1 MAKKTISLIVE
12 GGNASPGPPL
22 GPALGPLGI
31 NVGAVVAKI
40 NEATKDFKGMK
51 VPVEVEVDTETKEFT
66 VILKTP
72 TTSALIAKE
81 AGIDKGSGAPGKE
94 AKGNISFQTV
104 VKIAKMKMNDT
115 YAKSLKGVV
124 KEVLG
129 TCQSMGVTVDSKPPK
144 EVIKEVEKGMYDS
157 MLSEEAA

>member
-1 MAKKTISLIVE
+1 ME

-31 NVGAVVAKI
+31 NIGAVVNKI
-40 NEATKDFKGMK
+40 NEVTSDFKGMK
-51 VPVEVEVDTETKEFT
+51 VPVEVEVDTDTKQFT
-66 VILKTP
+66 VTLRTP

-81 AGIDKGSGAPGKE
+81 AGIDKGSGTPGKE
-94 AKGNISFQTV
+94 AKGNLSFQSV
-104 VKIAKMKMNDT
+104 VKIAKIKMNDT
-115 YAKSLKGVV
+115 YAKSLKGVI

-144 EVIKEVEKGMYDS
+144 DVIKEVEKGVYDS
-157 MLSEEAA
+157 ILEKEAV

>member
-1 MAKKTISLIVE
+1 ME

-22 GPALGPLGI
+22 GPALGPLGV

-51 VPVEVEVDTETKEFT
+51 VPVEVEVDTDTKQFT
-66 VILKTP
+66 VTLKTP

-81 AGIDKGSGAPGKE
+81 AGIDKGSGTPGKE
-94 AKGNISFQTV
+94 FKGNISFQSV

-129 TCQSMGVTVDSKPPK
+129 TCQSMGITVDSKPPK
-144 EVIKEVEKGMYDS
+144 EVIKEVEKGLYDS
-157 MLSEEAA
+157 LLSKEGA

>member
-22 GPALGPLGI
+22 GPALGPLGV

-51 VPVEVEVDTETKEFT
+51 VPVDVEVDTETKQFT

-81 AGIDKGSGAPGKE
+81 AGVDKGSGAPGKE

-129 TCQSMGVTVDSKPPK
+129 TCQSMGITVDSKSPK
-144 EVIKEVEKGMYDS
+144 EVIKEVEKGLYDS
-157 MLSEEAA
+157 ILSKEAA

>member
-1 MAKKTISLIVE
+1 ME

-22 GPALGPLGI
+22 GPALGPLGV

-51 VPVEVEVDTETKEFT
+51 VPVDVEVDTETKQFT

-81 AGIDKGSGAPGKE
+81 AGVDKGSGAPGRE

-104 VKIAKMKMNDT
+104 VKIAKMKINDT

-129 TCQSMGVTVDSKPPK
+129 TCQSMGVTVDSKSPK
-144 EVIKEVEKGMYDS
+144 EVIKEVEKGLYDS
-157 MLSEEAA
+157 ILSKEAA

>member
-1 MAKKTISLIVE
+1 VE

-31 NVGAVVAKI
+31 NIGAVVNKI
-40 NEATKDFKGMK
+40 NEVTSDFKGMK
-51 VPVEVEVDTETKEFT
+51 VPVEVEVDTDTKQFT
-66 VILKTP
+66 VTLRTP

-81 AGIDKGSGAPGKE
+81 AGIDKGSGTPGKE
-94 AKGNISFQTV
+94 AKGNLSFQSV
-104 VKIAKMKMNDT
+104 VKIAKIKMNDT
-115 YAKSLKGVV
+115 YAKSLKGVI

-144 EVIKEVEKGMYDS
+144 DVIKEVEKGVYDS
-157 MLSEEAA
+157 ILEKEAV

>member
-22 GPALGPLGI
+22 GPALGPLGV

-40 NEATKDFKGMK
+40 NEATRDFKGMK
-51 VPVEVEVDTETKEFT
+51 IPVEVEVDTDTKQFT
-66 VILKTP
+66 VTLKTP

-81 AGIDKGSGAPGKE
+81 AGIDKGSGTPGKE
-94 AKGNISFQTV
+94 NKGNISFQSV

-115 YAKSLKGVV
+115 YAKSLKNVV

-144 EVIKEVEKGMYDS
+144 EVIKEVNKGLYDS
-157 MLSEEAA
+157 LLSKEAA

>member
-1 MAKKTISLIVE
+1 VE

-22 GPALGPLGI
+22 GPALGPLGV

-51 VPVEVEVDTETKEFT
+51 VPVDVEVDTETKQFT
-66 VILKTP
+66 VTLKTP
-72 TTSALIAKE
+72 STSALIAKE
-81 AGIDKGSGAPGKE
+81 AGIDKGSGTPGKE

-115 YAKSLKGVV
+115 YAKSLKSVV

-129 TCQSMGVTVDSKPPK
+129 TCQSMGVTVDSKQPK
-144 EVIKEVEKGMYDS
+144 EVIKEVEKGLYDNI
-157 MLSEEAA
+157 LSKEAA

>member
-1 MAKKTISLIVE
+1 VE

-22 GPALGPLGI
+22 GPALGPLGV

-51 VPVEVEVDTETKEFT
+51 VPVDVEVDTETKQFT
-66 VILKTP
+66 VILRTP

-81 AGIDKGSGAPGKE
+81 AGIDKGSGTPGKE

-104 VKIAKMKMNDT
+104 VKIAMMKMNDT

-144 EVIKEVEKGMYDS
+144 EVIKEVEKGLYDNV
-157 MLSEEAA
+157 LSKEAA

>member
-1 MAKKTISLIVE
+1 ME

-22 GPALGPLGI
+22 GPALGPLGV

-51 VPVEVEVDTETKEFT
+51 VPVDVEVDTETKQFT
-66 VILKTP
+66 VILRTP

-81 AGIDKGSGAPGKE
+81 AGIDKGSGTPGKE

-104 VKIAKMKMNDT
+104 VKIAMMKMNDT

-144 EVIKEVEKGMYDS
+144 EVIKEVEKGLYDNV
-157 MLSEEAA
+157 LSKEAA

>member
-1 MAKKTISLIVE
+1 M
-12 GGNASPGPPL
+12 
-22 GPALGPLGI
+22 GI

>member
-1 MAKKTISLIVE
+1 VE

-22 GPALGPLGI
+22 GPALGPLGV

-51 VPVEVEVDTETKEFT
+51 VPVDVEVDTETKQFT
-66 VILKTP
+66 VTLKTP
-72 TTSALIAKE
+72 STSALIAKE
-81 AGIDKGSGAPGKE
+81 AGIDKGSGTPGKE

-129 TCQSMGVTVDSKPPK
+129 TCQSMGVTVDSKQPK
-144 EVIKEVEKGMYDS
+144 EVIKEVEKGLYDNI
-157 MLSEEAA
+157 LSKEAA

>member
-22 GPALGPLGI
+22 GPALGPLGV

-51 VPVEVEVDTETKEFT
+51 VPVDVEVDTETKQFT

-81 AGIDKGSGAPGKE
+81 AGVDKGSGAPGRE

-104 VKIAKMKMNDT
+104 VKIAKMKINDT

-129 TCQSMGVTVDSKPPK
+129 TCQSMGVTVDSKSPK
-144 EVIKEVEKGMYDS
+144 EVIKEVEKGLYDS
-157 MLSEEAA
+157 ILSKEAA

>member
-1 MAKKTISLIVE
+1 MAKKTLSLIVE

-22 GPALGPLGI
+22 GPAIGPLGI

-40 NEATKDFKGMK
+40 NETTKEFKGMK
-51 VPVEVEVDTETKEFT
+51 VPIELEVDTDTKDFT
-66 VILKTP
+66 ITLRTP

-94 AKGNISFQTV
+94 AKGDISFQTV
-104 VKIAKMKMNDT
+104 IKIARVKMNDT
-115 YAKSLKGVV
+115 YSRSLKGSV

-129 TCQSMGVTVDSKPPK
+129 ACQSMGVTVDCKPPK
-144 EVIKEVEKGMYDS
+144 EVIKEVELGKYDKL
-157 MLSEEAA
+157 MEEGA

>member
-1 MAKKTISLIVE
+1 MAKKTLSLIVE

-22 GPALGPLGI
+22 GPAIGPLGI

-40 NEATKDFKGMK
+40 NEVTKEFKGMK
-51 VPVEVEVDTETKEFT
+51 VPVELEVDTDTKQFT
-66 VILKTP
+66 VTLKTP

-81 AGIDKGSGAPGKE
+81 AGIDKGSGTPGKE
-94 AKGNISFQTV
+94 AKGNVSFKTV
-104 VKIAKMKMNDT
+104 VKIARMKMNDT
-115 YAKSLKGVV
+115 YSKTLKGVV

-144 EVIKEVEKGMYDS
+144 EVIRMLDKGEYDEA
-157 MLSEEAA
+157 LSREGA

>member
-1 MAKKTISLIVE
+1 ME

-22 GPALGPLGI
+22 GPALGPLGV

-51 VPVEVEVDTETKEFT
+51 VPVDVEVDTETKQFT
-66 VILKTP
+66 VTLKTP
-72 TTSALIAKE
+72 STSALIAKE
-81 AGIDKGSGAPGKE
+81 AGIDKGSGTPGKE

-115 YAKSLKGVV
+115 YAKSLKSVV

-129 TCQSMGVTVDSKPPK
+129 TCQSMGVTVDSKQPK
-144 EVIKEVEKGMYDS
+144 EVIKEVEKGLYDNI
-157 MLSEEAA
+157 LSKEAA

>member
-1 MAKKTISLIVE
+1 ME

-22 GPALGPLGI
+22 GPALGPLGV

-51 VPVEVEVDTETKEFT
+51 VPVDVEVDTETKQFT
-66 VILKTP
+66 VTLKTP
-72 TTSALIAKE
+72 STSALIAKE
-81 AGIDKGSGAPGKE
+81 AGIDKGSGTPGKE

-129 TCQSMGVTVDSKPPK
+129 TCQSMGVTVDSKQPK
-144 EVIKEVEKGMYDS
+144 EVIKEVEKGLYDNI
-157 MLSEEAA
+157 LSKEAA